1 MCVQF
6 TPAAVE
12 FLRSKTG
19 MDALMTNRKS
29 FFEWVSIQS
38 ALSYTTPPEEHTN
51 IGRLIILKWQ
61 VIDTNAD
68 KEKVQCKKSALDT
81 KHERTLSSH
90 YLGHHIQ

>member
-38 ALSYTTPPEEHTN
+38 ALSYTNPTRRTHKH
-51 IGRLIILKWQ
+51 R
-61 VIDTNAD
+61 
-68 KEKVQCKKSALDT
+68 KVN
-81 KHERTLSSH
+81 
-90 YLGHHIQ
+90 HIEMASD